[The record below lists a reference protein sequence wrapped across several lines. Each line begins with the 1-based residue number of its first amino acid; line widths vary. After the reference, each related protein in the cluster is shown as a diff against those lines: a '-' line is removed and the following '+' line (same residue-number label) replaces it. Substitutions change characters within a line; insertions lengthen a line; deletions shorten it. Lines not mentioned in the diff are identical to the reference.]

1 MSTDRPR
8 AKGGAHAT
16 ENPAISYY
24 MDKLGEDETNPGDY
38 YLTLNIYRQ
47 VMEWGWGSG
56 NRRRAAPMVSPKHAQ
71 SRIIDVPVF
80 AAVAAAE
87 SSALDTKH
95 LVQRWTVNL
104 LSTKYNRHNN
114 DFKR

>member
-1 MSTDRPR
+1 
-8 AKGGAHAT
+8 
-16 ENPAISYY
+16 
-24 MDKLGEDETNPGDY
+24 
-38 YLTLNIYRQ
+38 
-47 VMEWGWGSG
+47 
-56 NRRRAAPMVSPKHAQ
+56 MVSPKHAQ
-71 SRIIDVPVF
+71 SHIIDVPVF